1 MNYYKRHIGD
11 YHKKA
16 GRLSMLEHGAYTLL
30 LDSCYDR
37 EKFPTK
43 EEALDWCWARSADEV
58 AAVEFVLAKFF
69 TLESGVYVQTTISEN
84 VAAYHENALK
94 NKQIAIEREE
104 ARRLKREQSVHESA
118 RSVHESPPNH
128 KPLTTNQEPLTN
140 IKENSI
146 VDSGESPV
154 DKKDFLAELFDKF
167 WSHYTT
173 KQGKQKALA
182 KFKAFLKGKSE
193 GQCRFWMNLMLTYY
207 MECRD
212 KQVVGYDA
220 LHAATYIHNKRWE
233 DNPEFMA
240 NFKKEWLEN
249 EQR

>member
-30 LDSCYDR
+30 LDACYDR

-43 EEALDWCWARSADEV
+43 DEAIDWCWARSSEEI
-58 AAVEFVLAKFF
+58 AAVEFVLSKFF
-69 TLESGVYVQTTISEN
+69 VFEGGVYVQSTISEN
-84 VAAYHENALK
+84 VSQYHENALK

-104 ARRLKREQSVHESA
+104 ARRIKREQLVHDQA
-118 RSVHESPPNH
+118 RTVHESPPNH
-128 KPLTTNQEPLTN
+128 KPLTINHEPIL
-140 IKENSI
+140 KEKAI
-146 VDSGESPV
+146 VDSVESPSE
-154 DKKDFLAELFDKF
+154 KKSDFLSELFEKF
-167 WSHYTT
+167 WGYYKT

-182 KFKAFLKGKSE
+182 KFKSFLKGKSE
-193 GQCRFWMNLMLTYY
+193 GQCRFWMNLMLAYY
-207 MECRD
+207 MDCRER
-212 KQVVGYDA
+212 QVVGYDA

-233 DNPEFMA
+233 DSPEFME
-240 NFKKEWLEN
+240 NFKREWLAN